1 METAKKTTW
10 NIDPDHSEIGF
21 KVKHMMIS
29 TVSGYFDNFEGTV
42 ESADDSFKDADF
54 DFSAEIQT
62 INTKNKDR
70 DIHLKSDDFFHA
82 EKFPQLR
89 FKSKSFDGST
99 LVGDLTIKDVT
110 KEISLE
116 TDFNGV
122 AVDPYGRTKAGFEM
136 TGSINRKDFGL
147 TYNAVTEAG
156 NIMVGDKIRLA
167 IDAQFIKQQ

>member
-1 METAKKTTW
+1 METAEKTTW

-29 TVSGYFDNFEGTV
+29 TVSGYFDNFEGSV
-42 ESADDSFKDADF
+42 KSADDNFKDADF

-70 DIHLKSDDFFHA
+70 DAHLKSDDFFQA
-82 EKFPQLR
+82 EKFPKLR

-99 LVGDLTIKDVT
+99 LVGDLTIRDVT

-136 TGSINRKDFGL
+136 SGSINRKDFGL
-147 TYNAVTEAG
+147 TYNSVTEAG
-156 NIMVGDKIRLA
+156 NVVVGDKIRLT